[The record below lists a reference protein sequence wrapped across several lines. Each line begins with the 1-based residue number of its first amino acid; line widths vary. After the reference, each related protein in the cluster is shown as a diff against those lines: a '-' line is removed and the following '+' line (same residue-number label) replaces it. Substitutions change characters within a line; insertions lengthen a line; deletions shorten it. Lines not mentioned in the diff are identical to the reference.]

1 MIMPSTRTK
10 SPSKD
15 PRAGSTSAKRGS
27 EATGGD
33 NERGKAKKQ
42 AKEAPKR
49 GASLRKLTP
58 KVEMPTPTVL
68 KRFSVEEVATLEKL
82 LSEPMECVYHDAFP
96 RVNAEQKFLTP
107 LEDMNTDVGIAL
119 GGDPDAPAASS
130 TRSLT
135 AAEERELFLCL
146 NYCRYRTM
154 RVIRYAKGK
163 RLSAK
168 EARELLR
175 WHAAAHKSRTYIL
188 QANLSLVPAM
198 AKRSKTVG
206 VDIGDLIC
214 EGNLAL
220 LRSVDKFDC
229 MRGFKFSTYAC
240 RAILSSFSSSAAK
253 SARYRSY
260 FPTEF
265 DPALERSDF
274 LEKKRENVEQ
284 DCVADLRE
292 VLLENA
298 AGLSAVEQRVLAAR
312 FDLNRD
318 KSVDGPPRAK
328 TLKQVAE
335 LIGVTKE
342 RVRQIQ
348 NKALDKLRN
357 VVEDDI
363 LAA

>member
-1 MIMPSTRTK
+1 MASTRAATR
-10 SPSKD
+10 STD
-15 PRAGSTSAKRGS
+15 PRRSTQTPAS
-27 EATGGD
+27 EEGRQTKPEESRSTTKAT
-33 NERGKAKKQ
+33 
-42 AKEAPKR
+42 R
-49 GASLRKLTP
+49 GASLRKHQP
-58 KVEMPTPTVL
+58 KVELPVPSTL
-68 KRFSVEEVATLEKL
+68 KRFTVDEVSTLEKL
-82 LSEPMECVYHDAFP
+82 LSEELECVYDERFP
-96 RVNAEQKFLTP
+96 RSNGEKQFCGP
-107 LEDMNTDVGIAL
+107 LDEIEVAIGISI
-119 GGDPDAPAASS
+119 GGDPFAPAASS

-146 NYCRYRTM
+146 NYCRYR
-154 RVIRYAKGK
+154 VIRVVRNAKSK
-163 RLSAK
+163 RLTAR
-168 EARELLR
+168 EAREVLK
-175 WHAAAHKSRTYIL
+175 WYYAAHKTRTYII

-265 DPALERSDF
+265 DPALEKSDH
-274 LEKKRENVEQ
+274 LERKRENIEDDFVS
-284 DCVADLRE
+284 DLRE
-292 VLLENA
+292 ILTKNT
-298 AGLSAVEQRVLAAR
+298 AGLSAVEQRVLEAR
-312 FDLNRD
+312 FDLNRPRD
-318 KSVDGPPRAK
+318 VDGPPRAK

-348 NKALDKLRN
+348 NKALDKLRI
-357 VVEDDI
+357 VVNEDVV
-363 LAA
+363 AA